1 MKLNELTTEE
11 RVSVIKHIFLDDVI
25 EEKKVDRE
33 NGYILFEA
41 VPMEEYDVKS
51 YYKYYYE
58 TDTITVEFNYGD
70 TLLEFEE
77 LSKNF
82 MIMDDEGND
91 ITFDKD
97 SFYTVKNSNELED
110 FITSVS
116 MAYTDC
122 FEY

>member
-82 MIMDDEGND
+82 RIMDDEGND
-91 ITFDKD
+91 MTFDKD